1 MLVQS
6 STLKHNS
13 ILHLISKLCL
23 RLITKRMWHIDQPN
37 ASLRAGNL
45 QCDINLESP
54 QVGLQ
59 NTTAY
64 QQRLSHNQFVQM
76 KMGLE
81 KEFVAEAYHRGD
93 DLITLYS
100 SHSQRQATPQL
111 YWRMLEHREA
121 TGIET
126 IISLQTDLLDSRCPI
141 RTSTKLVNTLAARA
155 LTEEG
160 QWEPAHSVLN
170 AKAILVQLSSS
181 ISYLEIVHPTDLMNT
196 LVQDYSE
203 TSITWEHTV
212 LDLQLE
218 KGVIRR
224 ARLQSWWLHN
234 DSGLELTKELID
246 RFSQSTPP
254 LTT

>member
-1 MLVQS
+1 MLEQS
-6 STLKHNS
+6 SAFKHNS
-13 ILHLISKLCL
+13 LLHLLSKLRL
-23 RLITKRMWHIDQPN
+23 RSMTKRMWHIDKPK

-45 QCDINLESP
+45 QFDVNLESP

-64 QQRLSHNQFVQM
+64 QQKLSHNQFIQL

-81 KEFVAEAYHRGD
+81 KESVAEVYHRGD
-93 DLITLYS
+93 DLIALYHS
-100 SHSQRQATPQL
+100 DSQRQATPQL
-111 YWRMLEHREA
+111 YWRMLEHRGA
-121 TGIET
+121 MGIET

-141 RTSTKLVNTLAARA
+141 HTSTKMANTLTAKA
-155 LTEEG
+155 LTQEG
-160 QWEPAHSVLN
+160 QWEPPHSVLN

-196 LVQDYSE
+196 LVQDGTE
-203 TSITWEHTV
+203 AAIAWEHTV

-224 ARLQSWWLHN
+224 ARLQSWWLHD
-234 DSGLELTKELID
+234 DSELELTNELID
-246 RFSQSTPP
+246 RFSESTPP